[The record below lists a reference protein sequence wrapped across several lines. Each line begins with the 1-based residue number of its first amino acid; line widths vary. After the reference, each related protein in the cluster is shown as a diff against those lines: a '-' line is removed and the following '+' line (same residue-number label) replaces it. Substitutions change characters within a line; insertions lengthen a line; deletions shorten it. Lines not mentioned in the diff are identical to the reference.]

1 MSVSKTTKFKLFCQK
16 NGYSAEYLSY
26 ALGVSKRTIYSY
38 MQGSRVPSRKI
49 CKRIDSILKVDS
61 NQLFDF

>member
-1 MSVSKTTKFKLFCQK
+1 MTAVGTTKFKQFCQR
-16 NGYSAEYLSY
+16 NEYSAEYLSY
-26 ALGVSKRTIYSY
+26 VLGVSKRTIYSY

-49 CKRIDSILKVDS
+49 CKRIDTILKVDS